1 MRSTM
6 CTMYMYI
13 VSEKDQNSQ
22 RGLAAY
28 HCTNHTDKID
38 HKRLAIAVRG
48 EHELTFI
55 MYWRLSTVKMYLL
68 CKRYEPP
75 VCKCTTYIGCALSL
89 VCALVYYAVQHHTK
103 LAYNVVFGAG
113 TFNYS
118 FESIICALCTYIPT
132 IFNTKYT

>member
-6 CTMYMYI
+6 CTMHMYI

-55 MYWRLSTVKMYLL
+55 MYWRLSTVKMYSLSP
-68 CKRYEPP
+68 C
-75 VCKCTTYIGCALSL
+75 VQVHNVDCALSL
-89 VCALVYYAVQHHTK
+89 VCALV
-103 LAYNVVFGAG
+103 
-113 TFNYS
+113 
-118 FESIICALCTYIPT
+118 
-132 IFNTKYT
+132 